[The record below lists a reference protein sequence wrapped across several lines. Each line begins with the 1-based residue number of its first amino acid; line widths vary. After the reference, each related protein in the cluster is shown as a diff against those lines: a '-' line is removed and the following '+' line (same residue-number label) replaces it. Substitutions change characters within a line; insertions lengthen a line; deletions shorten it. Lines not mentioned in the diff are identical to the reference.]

1 MEKVPFIPQIE
12 NVKILDYPV
21 KAGSG
26 NWGISADVLG
36 EHKIATIGLI
46 SENAWRMASEEE
58 KPVIAMGIAVRTFK
72 SELLKHL
79 NYDTKKVQSESELMY
94 HLWDSTGRQ
103 AQGEPWDILVNDK
116 KYFPD
121 NDETEIVFDVHDGFA
136 VGQYQGKE
144 YLMTYPTKY
153 EVMLNEKMR
162 QNIENYI
169 GHAVTASGII
179 PADIALTRGK
189 IIAAKPLQIDWQ
201 TQKGI
206 HQNANFKPNATFQA
220 ILEDAGYS
228 LDMNLPLNEDGT
240 IQKGFMMWDDD
251 NCITWF
257 RAAEPGTPDYD
268 SFYSQKATDDK
279 NSLTTMLDLYQNWK
293 TKICETRISD
303 LVIRQ
308 APNDPSK
315 YFISCKVDGEQQ
327 VSQKLNT
334 RDTDLYRQMQ
344 DNKKRYGNNSHDMA
358 YEKELVNGFAV
369 HYFRNAIS
377 NDRSRQQGLKR

>member
-1 MEKVPFIPQIE
+1 
-12 NVKILDYPV
+12 
-21 KAGSG
+21 
-26 NWGISADVLG
+26 
-36 EHKIATIGLI
+36 
-46 SENAWRMASEEE
+46 
-58 KPVIAMGIAVRTFK
+58 MGIAVRTFK

-79 NYDTKKVQSESELMY
+79 NYDAKKVQSESELMY

-344 DNKKRYGNNSHDMA
+344 DNKKRYGNN
-358 YEKELVNGFAV
+358 
-369 HYFRNAIS
+369 
-377 NDRSRQQGLKR
+377 GLRKRIG